1 MAKAKEASADTG
13 FESDVGVEDDDNVV
27 IDFGGVEE
35 LKFEAIP
42 QGWYNGII
50 LSMEYKRSQSKNQPM
65 WELRLQVGE
74 GDYQG
79 RTFWNYVSFSE
90 KALPGTK
97 LFISQ
102 VMPELLDQPLNPRQA
117 AEDAVLVGIPVRF
130 QLGTE
135 FYEGKKRNRVKRV
148 EAAAAG
154 NAFMGG

>member
-1 MAKAKEASADTG
+1 
-13 FESDVGVEDDDNVV
+13 
-27 IDFGGVEE
+27 
-35 LKFEAIP
+35 
-42 QGWYNGII
+42 
-50 LSMEYKRSQSKNQPM
+50 
-65 WELRLQVGE
+65 
-74 GDYQG
+74 
-79 RTFWNYVSFSE
+79 
-90 KALPGTK
+90 
-97 LFISQ
+97 